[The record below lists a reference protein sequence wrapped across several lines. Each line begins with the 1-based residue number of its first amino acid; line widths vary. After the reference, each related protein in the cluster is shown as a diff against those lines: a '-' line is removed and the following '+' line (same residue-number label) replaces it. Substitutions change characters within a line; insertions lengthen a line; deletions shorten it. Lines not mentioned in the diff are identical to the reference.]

1 MTEKLRNA
9 LQLINMNTAYLDEI
23 EVTMTKP
30 PVAFVLRFDD
40 SFMAYVLIQRVI
52 LKLNYLEA
60 KECPRRRVFLTVC
73 LVWSCNLLFLESIN
87 LHINQVIS

>member
-30 PVAFVLRFDD
+30 
-40 SFMAYVLIQRVI
+40 FMAYVLIQRVI